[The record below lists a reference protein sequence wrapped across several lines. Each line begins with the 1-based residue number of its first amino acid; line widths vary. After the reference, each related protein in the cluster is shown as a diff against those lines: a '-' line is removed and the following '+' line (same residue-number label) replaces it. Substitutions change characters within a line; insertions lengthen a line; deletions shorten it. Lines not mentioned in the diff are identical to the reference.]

1 MMQESAEKSLS
12 CGSGTGLGNMQT
24 NKLFINGNCS
34 FVNGRAQLINGNGL
48 FANGKPLFTNGKIFP
63 FTNRGLFVVSSS
75 FYRLHYKTGICR
87 KPHDF

>member
-1 MMQESAEKSLS
+1 MQIVD
-12 CGSGTGLGNMQT
+12 
-24 NKLFINGNCS
+24 LFANGNCS

-63 FTNRGLFVVSSS
+63 FTNRSLFDVCSM
-75 FYRLHYKTGICR
+75 FFRLHYKTGTSR